1 MPEEYFWMLLYIR
14 HKDFSMEGIVQ
25 KLIHSKSKTF
35 LAFCF
40 CFLFGVLV
48 FSFFNEKIFP
58 VYINVLAFLSIGF
71 VFLFWKEKLIRFIC
85 FCLFF
90 FLLGLVRVNLAF
102 PSSDP
107 ENLRFYN
114 GQKTQMHGI
123 ITAEPDIRQDSI
135 HYLVAVNKIYFSGQW
150 KEVKGKVA
158 FTMPLYPRY
167 SYGQNIELN
176 CALETPEPFED
187 FRYEKY
193 LATYNVWSLCKS
205 PALKLIPGNSGNPLL
220 NFIYTLK
227 YPVAEKINLLWHEPY
242 ASFVA
247 GLLYGYRGGL
257 GSLNEDF
264 NRTGVTHIVAVS
276 GFNITLIATII
287 SSFLIYLCVPRRKA
301 FWIVVGGILLFVIFT
316 GASASVVRAGIMG
329 IIALLARQLGRP
341 AQMQNVLAL
350 TVAVMTFQ
358 NPFILVWDVGFQLS
372 FLSTCGLIYLSPVIK
387 KYFEKVP
394 EFLNLRE
401 SLLSTMSAIIFTL
414 PLILFQFGRLSVVAP
429 IVNLLILP
437 AIPWLMALGFV
448 SVVAG
453 FILFPL
459 ARIIAYITY
468 LGLAYVVQ
476 VVRFFSHLPFAALDF
491 HLPLWGMLALY
502 GLLIFVLYKNHIK
515 SLEKFENKS
524 GIL

>member
-1 MPEEYFWMLLYIR
+1 MPVKSKNLVFR
-14 HKDFSMEGIVQ
+14 FFTMEGIVN
-25 KLIHSKSKTF
+25 KIVHSKSKTF

-40 CFLFGVLV
+40 CFLSGVLIL
-48 FSFFNEKIFP
+48 SF
-58 VYINVLAFLSIGF
+58 AQTS
-71 VFLFWKEKLIRFIC
+71 
-85 FCLFF
+85 F
-90 FLLGLVRVNLAF
+90 FLLTSITASLVSAGFIFLYRDNPKQKFIWCCLFAFLLGFLRINFAF
-102 PSSDP
+102 PNLN
-107 ENLRFYN
+107 ENTVAFHN
-114 GQKTQMHGI
+114 GKKVQLQGYI
-123 ITAEPDIRQDSI
+123 SGEPDIRQDSV
-135 HYLVAVNKIYFSGQW
+135 HYSISTKNISLRGAWVPGSGKIT
-150 KEVKGKVA
+150 VTA
-158 FTMPLYPRY
+158 PLYPRY
-167 SYGQNIELN
+167 EYGQDVEVN
-176 CALETPEPFED
+176 CQLETPQPVDNFH
-187 FRYEKY
+187 YEKY
-193 LATYNVWSLCKS
+193 LATKNVWSVCKF
-205 PALKLIPGNSGNPLL
+205 AGIKIIPGNSGNPLL
-220 NFIYTLK
+220 QFVYTLK

-287 SSFLIYLCVPRRKA
+287 SSFLVYLFIPRRKA
-301 FWIVVGGILLFVIFT
+301 FWIVVCGILLFVIFT

-358 NPFILVWDVGFQLS
+358 NPFVLVWDVGFQLS

-459 ARIIAYITY
+459 ARIIAYMTY

-502 GLLIFVLYKNHIK
+502 GLLIFILHKNFKK